1 VVDVNGGVEAGMAA
15 TEATVRGYEELAEAH
30 DRKRETRQ
38 RDWFLVLAADAALS
52 LGQHDRAERLRR
64 RLLALN
70 PHHLLKPFPSM
81 AEALRSPDIQ
91 RFVEDLRRQHPLP
104 TSPPAKDEPAPPEPL
119 KVVWR
124 KQPPP
129 APKLAPPLSPPP
141 LSPPPPQLAPAPP
154 SLDTNGLARVE
165 SPYGQSASASST
177 PRRPASDDPA
187 EGGWIAVAVFVV
199 CLLGFLAL
207 AGYSLVRPV
216 IQGW

>member
-1 VVDVNGGVEAGMAA
+1 MAV

-52 LGQHDRAERLRR
+52 LGQRDRAERLRR

-70 PHHLLKPFPSM
+70 PHHLLRPFPSM
-81 AEALRSPDIQ
+81 ADALQSPDIQ

-104 TSPPAKDEPAPPEPL
+104 TSSPAKDAPPPEPL

-124 KQPPP
+124 KQSPP
-129 APKLAPPLSPPP
+129 AAKLD
-141 LSPPPPQLAPAPP
+141 APP
-154 SLDTNGLARVE
+154 SPPALSPTPPSPTPPSLSTNGLGRVE
-165 SPYGQSASASST
+165 SPYGQSASESSAV
-177 PRRPASDDPA
+177 RPQASDDPG
-187 EGGWIAVAVFVV
+187 EGRWIAVAVFAV